1 MAEEDDAY
9 RLNVAEAAARLSV
22 RAQDVRDWLRAN
34 DLRTTAAPD
43 GSRGIDA
50 ESVEE
55 LAAALAM
62 PVGKERD
69 AAMFALRERNASS
82 GKNPTI

>member
-9 RLNVAEAAARLSV
+9 RLSVAEAAARLNV
-22 RAQDVRDWLRAN
+22 RTQDVRDWLRSN

-43 GSRGIDA
+43 GSRGIDS

-55 LAAALAM
+55 LATALAL
-62 PVGKERD
+62 PAGKERE
-69 AAMFALRERNASS
+69 AAMFSLRERNASS
-82 GKNPTI
+82 GENPTI